1 MATCPRCY
9 SRDNMVV
16 ESFGKTMLRAKPIG
30 SFSLAGAQM
39 KVSMQEIPVYLLSCE
54 SYGCGWN
61 CDVFMGA
68 DIGRDDGYM
77 YPVSPEETVA

>member
-1 MATCPRCY
+1 MATCPKCY
-9 SRDNMVV
+9 SRENVTV
-16 ESFGKTMLRAKPIG
+16 QSFGKTGLRAKPIG

-54 SYGCGWN
+54 GCGWS

-68 DIGRDDGYM
+68 DIGKDDGYM
-77 YPVSPEETVA
+77 YPVDPKETAQ